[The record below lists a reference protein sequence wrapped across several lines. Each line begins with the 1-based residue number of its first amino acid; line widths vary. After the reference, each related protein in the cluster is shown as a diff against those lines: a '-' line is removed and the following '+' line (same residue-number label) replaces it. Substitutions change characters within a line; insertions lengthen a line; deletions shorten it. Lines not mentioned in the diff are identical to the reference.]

1 MNKAELNNIELH
13 KVEVRN
19 ACVGDID
26 AIMDVEREAFI
37 PEINESRSVFL
48 ERMNVFPE
56 GFFVLLDEGEVC
68 GYFCCEIWKDVP
80 RGKLSFVLGHSAAAS
95 HCYEG
100 GVLYVS
106 SVALLKKCR
115 GRGLGKRM
123 FAECVSRVLQKFPGV
138 RECVLLVCEKW
149 SAARR
154 IYEDMSFCEYGRL
167 EDFFPSAARAFGEG
181 RDSLEKTGGFDC
193 GILMKTD
200 RESLEKSVGNV
211 SGGNV

>member
-1 MNKAELNNIELH
+1 MNYVELNNIDL
-13 KVEVRN
+13 RN
-19 ACVGDID
+19 ACSADID
-26 AIMDVEREAFI
+26 AVLAVEREAFI

-56 GFFVLLDEGEVC
+56 GFFVLLDEGGVC

-80 RGKLSFVLGHSAAAS
+80 RGKPSFVLGHSAAAS
-95 HCYEG
+95 HSYEG

-123 FAECVSRVLQKFPGV
+123 FAECILRILQKFPGV

-149 SAARR
+149 GAARR

-167 EDFFPSAARAFGEG
+167 EEFFPSG
-181 RDSLEKTGGFDC
+181 DGGFDC

-200 RESLEKSVGNV
+200 RISLEKSVGNV
-211 SGGNV
+211 LGGKA